1 MTAEEEE
8 SGIERSPSPSV
19 SAAGSYT
26 SNTAIGSETVTADDD
41 VYVGDAV
48 DSAHQDMLQL
58 NLEGEDMFDKLPSF
72 SPAADKAK
80 DEEEADKPFE
90 EELAYTGAG
99 ADEEGVKVDY
109 EADKTADE
117 EGVEV
122 DYEADKR
129 LPMRKESKSTMK
141 PTRLR

>member
-1 MTAEEEE
+1 M
-8 SGIERSPSPSV
+8 
-19 SAAGSYT
+19 
-26 SNTAIGSETVTADDD
+26 
-41 VYVGDAV
+41 
-48 DSAHQDMLQL
+48 
-58 NLEGEDMFDKLPSF
+58 PSF
-72 SPAADKAK
+72 SPAADKDK

-122 DYEADKR
+122 DYEADMTVHKDKWIVASIDNR
-129 LPMRKESKSTMK
+129 EEECFNDGRKPPASDCNGSLGPHESNKLGEKLNSYSFDFSNFIDFNNDYDSS
-141 PTRLR
+141 LEEDNC